1 MKVKISYLI
10 SAVNISKKC
19 SDPDYLKIFLN
30 NNKEVPNIVIET
42 TDKDEMSVL
51 KELHNHYLKCDF
63 SFYPISLTGFR
74 FLDSETCEVCYNV
87 TVRHFANIATNGSW
101 YTLAEIQQN
110 NILLEEYYG
119 ELYFRFRG
127 IAG

>member
-1 MKVKISYLI
+1 MKLRISYLI

-19 SDPDYLKIFLN
+19 SDPDYLKIFLDHN
-30 NNKEVPNIVIET
+30 YEVPHVVIEKT
-42 TDKDEMSVL
+42 TKDEISIL
-51 KELHNHYLKCDF
+51 KELHSKYLKCDF

-74 FLDSETCEVCYNV
+74 FLDGETCEVCYNV
-87 TVRHFANIATNGSW
+87 SIRYFSNVAMNGSW

-119 ELYFRFRG
+119 ELYFRTRG
-127 IAG
+127 IV